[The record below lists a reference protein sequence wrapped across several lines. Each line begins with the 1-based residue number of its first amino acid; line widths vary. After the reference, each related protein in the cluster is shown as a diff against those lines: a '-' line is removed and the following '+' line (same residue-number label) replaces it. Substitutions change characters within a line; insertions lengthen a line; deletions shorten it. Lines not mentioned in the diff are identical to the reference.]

1 MRVASKP
8 KIKAKAKVKPVKARP
23 KPKTKP
29 KRKQSAVA
37 LDIDSAFERARA
49 SVALVNETEKAHTLK
64 AAAECYR
71 ELMASRRHRFNVVSA
86 AYEAF
91 ILAENHQAP
100 RCCDGGASGL
110 ACCGGGC
117 LRDRPEI
124 TWAAQQ
130 DLNLAYASERFA
142 EAS

>member
-1 MRVASKP
+1 MRAACKP

-71 ELMASRRHRFNVVSA
+71 ELMASRTEDA
-86 AYEAF
+86 ETAYIFSESHPTPHWITTF
-91 ILAENHQAP
+91 G
-100 RCCDGGASGL
+100 CDGG
-110 ACCGGGC
+110 C
-117 LRDRPEI
+117 LKDRPEVP
-124 TWAAQQ
+124 WAAHQEV
-130 DLNLAYASERFA
+130 NLAYASERLA
-142 EAS
+142 RVGA